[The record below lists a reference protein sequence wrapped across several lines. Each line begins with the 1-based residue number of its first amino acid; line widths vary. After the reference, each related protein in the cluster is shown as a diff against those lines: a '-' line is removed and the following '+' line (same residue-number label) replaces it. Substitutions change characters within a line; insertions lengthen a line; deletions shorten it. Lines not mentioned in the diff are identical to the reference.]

1 MKSLCGVLWHVNVL
15 AVIAL
20 QFVLDRTKI
29 AKPTR
34 VALAASGVTGHAFL
48 LTLLCLHFDAEL
60 GIWL

>member
-48 LTLLCLHFDAEL
+48 LTLLC
-60 GIWL
+60 